1 MQMVQEPEIQRGY
14 EEARRKVVEALCNL
28 NFARVLSIGWQTS
41 TAKTAQAGTIFQG
54 EVMEVFSGRH
64 SKASARQAYFSKYT
78 RNETGVNV
86 MGCFNLVDSPMG
98 PTHAS
103 STPQVGDILVGNFT
117 PALQRGKLPFEFKHW
132 CNNGKPLLELVRILQ
147 FGSRMSKGE
156 LHTLLRQPASVTA
169 NFALRLQGASLKAH
183 EKAEAQRAAGA
194 QDDIWLLAR
203 ALCFCEL
210 EPDDKLKLSKPHYQ
224 ILSQLAMTTLDETML
239 EDLQKHMPAPEE
251 EKPFQNPFDGYPP
264 SHFQSFAGPYSYGQ
278 PQGSKTPEFQPSS
291 PVQGS
296 PVQGNPGNKTP
307 PFFSPPSP
315 KSPPYAPSSPKY
327 QPSSPQPPYAKPRSP
342 PYRPQSIEPGEVNE
356 LAKLPT
362 FTDVPQTTTVGTSV
376 LSRLL
381 GQIDKS
387 TLQAQL
393 SPPKPLVSY
402 EDI

>member
-41 TAKTAQAGTIFQG
+41 KTTTQAQIFQG

-98 PTHAS
+98 STHAS
-103 STPQVGDILVGNFT
+103 SVPQVGDVLVGNFT

-183 EKAEAQRAAGA
+183 EKLEAQRAAGA

-210 EPDDKLKLSKPHYQ
+210 ELDDKLKLSKPHYQ
-224 ILSQLAMTTLDETML
+224 ILSQLAMTTLDEAML
-239 EDLQKHMPAPEE
+239 EDLQKIMPAPED
-251 EKPFQNPFDGYPP
+251 EKPFQNPFV
-264 SHFQSFAGPYSYGQ
+264 ATAYGQ
-278 PQGSKTPEFQPSS
+278 QLDSGGKTPEYFCPPSPKPSS
-291 PVQGS
+291 PV
-296 PVQGNPGNKTP
+296 
-307 PFFSPPSP
+307 
-315 KSPPYAPSSPKY
+315 Y
-327 QPSSPQPPYAKPRSP
+327 QPSSPAYKPSSPAFMPSSPAYKPSSP
-342 PYRPQSIEPGEVNE
+342 PYIPDDG
-356 LAKLPT
+356 LANLPT
-362 FTDVPQTTTVGTSV
+362 FTSSPPSIPTTSI
-376 LSRLL
+376 LSQLL
-381 GQIDKS
+381 GKIDKT
-387 TLQAQL
+387 TLAAT
-393 SPPKPLVSY
+393 KPLVSY
-402 EDI
+402 KEI